1 MKRVLPFL
9 LLSFLFFWLTAPTVV
24 AQRVDFSLSFH
35 GKRIPNYICYQV
47 LEPLSI
53 IDSIEVQKNGKT
65 AFSFNNC
72 RENQFFRFLVN
83 GQKLFMI
90 VQPGENVFVDLN
102 VDNLLDSKVLNS
114 VESQNIIAGLRIVR
128 DADPAKKTSALKS
141 FMKRN
146 PSLLSNVVLVE
157 YLDFDADFK
166 FINSIYG
173 NMKEKSAY
181 DSVPAFVSLG
191 DRIRARKLL
200 QKGAKV
206 LDFKIPEIEGG
217 REVGP
222 SDFLGNDFALV
233 IFAAWNRQSVSL
245 TKKYFSENPGK
256 KVLAVLLDGDRNFAL
271 SAIHELDNKNAIYC
285 SDFKYFDSEVA
296 NLYGVTKLPFIIE
309 VGPGGKLK

>member
-1 MKRVLPFL
+1 MKFVF
-9 LLSFLFFWLTAPTVV
+9 SFLFCLTALSVF
-24 AQRVDFSLSFH
+24 AQGVDFSLKFSGNSVPKYVH
-35 GKRIPNYICYQV
+35 YQV
-47 LEPLSI
+47 LEPLSH
-53 IDSIEVQKNGKT
+53 IDSLEVSSDGDSKLHL
-65 AFSFNNC
+65 
-72 RENQFFRFLVN
+72 ENVDKFQFFRFLVN

-102 VDNLLDSKVLNS
+102 IDNLLDSKVLNS

-128 DADPAKKTSALKS
+128 DADPAKKASALKA

-173 NMKEKSAY
+173 KMKEKSAY

-206 LDFKIPEIEGG
+206 LDFKIPDIEGG

-256 KVLAVLLDGDRNFAL
+256 KVLAVLLDGDRNLAL